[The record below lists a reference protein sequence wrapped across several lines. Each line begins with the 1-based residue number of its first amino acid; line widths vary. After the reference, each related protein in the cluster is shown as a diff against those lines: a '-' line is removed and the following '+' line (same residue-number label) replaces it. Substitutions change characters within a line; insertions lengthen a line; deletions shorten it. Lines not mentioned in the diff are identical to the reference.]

1 MGKQV
6 IGGATRV
13 GGDRIPLSKAVRAG
27 DFVFLSGQVP
37 LREDGSLET
46 GPIEAQTR
54 VVMENIEALLGEA
67 GCTLSDVVK
76 ATVWLADREDF
87 AAFNRVY
94 AEYFPVDP
102 PTRSTVESRLM
113 IDVRVEIEVGAY
125 RPSGERG
132 EGKEAG

>member
-6 IGGATRV
+6 IGGAMMV
-13 GGDRIPLSKAVRAG
+13 GGNRIPLSKAVRAG

-37 LREDGSLET
+37 LREDGSVET
-46 GPIEAQTR
+46 GPIAAQTR
-54 VVMENIEALLGEA
+54 VVMENVRTLLGEA

-87 AAFNRVY
+87 AAFNQVY
-94 AEYFPVDP
+94 AEYFPVEP

-113 IDVRVEIEVGAY
+113 IDVRVEIEVAAW
-125 RPSGERG
+125 RPLGDHG
-132 EGKEAG
+132 EGQEAG

>member
-6 IGGATRV
+6 IGGEVVV
-13 GGDRIPLSKAVRAG
+13 GGNRIPLSKAIRTG

-37 LREDGSLET
+37 LREDGSVET
-46 GPIEAQTR
+46 GSIESQTR
-54 VVMENIEALLGEA
+54 VVMENIEALLNEA

-94 AEYFPVDP
+94 AEYFPGAP

-113 IDVRVEIEVGAY
+113 IDIRVEIEVSAY
-125 RPSGERG
+125 KPLGDRG
-132 EGKEAG
+132 EA